1 MDQPGSINDRA
12 ANTNR
17 QLVNRQWGW
26 VGRGY
31 STVKV
36 TWVIEWGQ
44 KKSKTKKI
52 SRASNKTQKILFS
65 YSITGMHL
73 MFKQTQ
79 NKFYQA
85 EQCLML

>member
-44 KKSKTKKI
+44 KKNQKPKKSLELPTKPKKFF
-52 SRASNKTQKILFS
+52 SHIL
-65 YSITGMHL
+65 
-73 MFKQTQ
+73 
-79 NKFYQA
+79 
-85 EQCLML
+85 